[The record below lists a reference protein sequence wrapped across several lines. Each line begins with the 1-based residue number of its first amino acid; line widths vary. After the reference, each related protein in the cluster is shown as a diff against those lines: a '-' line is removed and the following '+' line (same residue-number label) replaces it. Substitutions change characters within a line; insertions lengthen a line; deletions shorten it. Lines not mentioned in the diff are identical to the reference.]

1 MKRAQHQ
8 QYLQDRLTLF
18 QFMEITLQYL
28 SYPFNMKKA
37 QTQRHLQDRL
47 RLLQFLWKYLN
58 NLYLILLIFEKG
70 PT

>member
-1 MKRAQHQ
+1 MEITVQYVSYPINMKKAKKQ
-8 QYLQDRLTLF
+8 QYLQDKLTLL

-47 RLLQFLWKYLN
+47 RLLQFLWK
-58 NLYLILLIFEKG
+58 
-70 PT
+70 

>member
-47 RLLQFLWKYLN
+47 RLLQFLWK
-58 NLYLILLIFEKG
+58 
-70 PT
+70 